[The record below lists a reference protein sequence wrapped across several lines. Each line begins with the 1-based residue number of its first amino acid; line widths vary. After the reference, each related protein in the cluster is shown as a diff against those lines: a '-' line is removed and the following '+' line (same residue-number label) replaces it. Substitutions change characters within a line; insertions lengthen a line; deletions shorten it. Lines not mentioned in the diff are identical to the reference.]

1 MFVFSETEIIVIGGQ
16 NRSTFPLKYVQKID
30 VVKGEN
36 IINFKLR
43 HLLNIK
49 MIIILVKSFQV

>member
-16 NRSTFPLKYVQKID
+16 NRSTVPLKYVQKID

-49 MIIILVKSFQV
+49 MIIILVEPFQV

>member
-1 MFVFSETEIIVIGGQ
+1 MFIFSETEIIVIGGQ

-36 IINFKLR
+36 IIKLR

-49 MIIILVKSFQV
+49 MIIILVESFQV